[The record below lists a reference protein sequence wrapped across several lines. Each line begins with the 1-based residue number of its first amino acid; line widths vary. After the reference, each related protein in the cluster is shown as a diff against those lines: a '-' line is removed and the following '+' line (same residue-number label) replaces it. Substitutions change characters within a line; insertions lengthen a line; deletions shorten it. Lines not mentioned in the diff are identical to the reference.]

1 MLKRIAVVCIVLCLA
16 AAIAGCQAGTL
27 KTRKV
32 LPEWSRG
39 QQVGIAA
46 LNQPVGLLAE
56 GNSLHLIFV
65 AAENGGL
72 QYVRLSASG
81 DLERSVRLAIDT
93 AHPSYPQ
100 LFSAADG
107 SLGLLWTDNPA
118 IPRALFLARIDQD
131 GQLLT
136 GPIRL
141 SPANARVSD
150 YTVAC
155 NPNGTL
161 DIFWA
166 DEIPLDGGIHH
177 LQLAAD
183 GQVIRDNRLLI
194 PNAEKPSLQVTP
206 DGLVHLVWIEEP
218 AIRVNHIYYALFDPA
233 TGSMSPKT
241 KVGIYKTATGL
252 VSYPPVLGLD
262 RENGYLFWALEQRG
276 GGLTPG
282 EAKTYFMSFP
292 LKEPRETEATI
303 LDIPGTARPLYQAVS
318 GSLPYQ
324 RLALAEAG
332 WPTSLLYMPE
342 VLNGQRDELGV
353 LLVGEIS
360 TQRKSSREVV
370 LVILTDGKVKG
381 YQVPTKLGNA
391 LRPVGTVDAEGN
403 VHLVWLNAGGFGRY
417 EVYYAS
423 TSGAVKAN
431 LDRVTLQDR
440 AMDFLN
446 SVWGL
451 APALGFFPAI
461 FLLWSFA
468 SLVWIILFYFIK
480 VEGGLDR
487 RPSQIALVIAI
498 LLYLFSK
505 LFLMPGVLFYAPLL
519 DRLPVNLHFLPVLG
533 TPLFTL
539 LVALGALWFYF
550 RKAQYHTLFTA
561 YLIFVLTDS
570 LLSLLIYVPRWLEG

>member
-1 MLKRIAVVCIVLCLA
+1 MKRIIVICTVLCLA
-16 AAIAGCQAGTL
+16 VAMAGCQAGTL

-39 QQVGIAA
+39 QQVGVAA
-46 LNQPVGLLAE
+46 LNQPIGLSAE
-56 GNSLHLIFV
+56 GNDIHLIFV
-65 AAENGGL
+65 AAGDRGL
-72 QYVRLSASG
+72 QYVRISASG
-81 DLERSVRLAIDT
+81 NIERSVNLAIDT
-93 AHPSYPQ
+93 SHPSYPQ
-100 LFSAADG
+100 LFPAADG
-107 SLGLLWTDNPA
+107 MLGLLWTDNPG
-118 IPRALFLARIDQD
+118 IPRALFLARFNRE
-131 GQLLT
+131 GQLLS
-136 GPIRL
+136 GPTRL
-141 SPANARVSD
+141 SPENARVSD
-150 YTVAC
+150 YALAC
-155 NPNGTL
+155 NPDGNL
-161 DIFWA
+161 DVFWN
-166 DEIPLDGGIHH
+166 DEIPADGGIHH
-177 LQLAAD
+177 LRLATD
-183 GQVIRDNRLLI
+183 GRVISDSRLLI
-194 PNAEKPSLQVTP
+194 PNAEKPTLQVNQ
-206 DGLVHLVWIEEP
+206 DGVIHLAWIEEP
-218 AIRVNHIYYALFDPA
+218 TIRVNHIYYALFDPA
-233 TGSMSPKT
+233 TGELSSKT
-241 KVGIYKTATGL
+241 KVGVYKTATGL

-282 EAKTYFMSFP
+282 EAKTYFVSFP
-292 LKEPRETEATI
+292 LKEPREMEATI
-303 LDIPGTARPLYQAVS
+303 LDIPGTARPLYQAAS

-324 RLALAEAG
+324 QLALAEMG
-332 WPTSLLYMPE
+332 WPTSLLYMPQ
-342 VLNGQRDELGV
+342 VLNGQREELGV
-353 LLVGEIS
+353 LLVGEVA
-360 TQRKSSREVV
+360 TQRKSSREV
-370 LVILTDGKVKG
+370 IWAIFADGKVKG

-423 TSGAVKAN
+423 TSARVKAN

-451 APALGFFPAI
+451 APAFGFFPAI

-468 SLVWIILFYFIK
+468 SFVWIVLFYFIK

-487 RPSQIALVIAI
+487 RPSQIALAVAI

-519 DRLPVNLHFLPVLG
+519 DKLPPNLHFLPVLG

-539 LVALGALWFYF
+539 LAALGALWLYF
-550 RKAQYHTLFTA
+550 RRSQYHTLFTA

-570 LLSLLIYVPRWLEG
+570 LLSLMIYVPRWLEG